1 MGTLLGHMLP
11 GTFFILFAVWWLVS
25 ITRRYYRSRISR
37 HGEEYRSSTM
47 YLSSCLPRVPIEGI
61 LKIVATSIGIAGE
74 TATGFENGHWT
85 HWGNA
90 QHISMFLFFG
100 FTGVVDVLY
109 FYKVDLPPGLD
120 YAAAFLAF
128 SIEGFL
134 FGNHLHGRSHMDVMV
149 HMYLFYVITACVAC
163 VALEARYRENVTVAL
178 ARTYFTF
185 LQGTW
190 FYQIGFILYPP
201 GSMAQWDMEDHEQM
215 MIVTMLFSWHCA
227 IVAVTMF
234 IIVLVV
240 GKIVKRGTIA
250 DDFDRT
256 DIQYQKVSMNGL
268 KAGQS
273 SRPIISN
280 GSTLRQTFDETS
292 EDEV

>member
-11 GTFFILFAVWWLVS
+11 GSFFILFAIWWLIS
-25 ITRRYYRSRISR
+25 ISRRYYRSRLSR
-37 HGEEYRSSTM
+37 HGEDYRSSTM
-47 YLSSCLPRVPIEGI
+47 YTSSCLPRVPIEGI
-61 LKIVATSIGIAGE
+61 LKIVATSIGIIGE
-74 TATGFENGHWT
+74 TATGFENGRWT

-109 FYKVDLPPGLD
+109 FYKVDIPPNLD
-120 YAAAFLAF
+120 YAAACLAF
-128 SIEGFL
+128 GIEGFL

-149 HMYLFYVITACVAC
+149 HMYLFYVIIACVIC

-201 GSMAQWDMEDHEQM
+201 GKMAHWDQEDHDQM
-215 MIVTMLFSWHCA
+215 MIITMIFSWHCA
-227 IVAVTMF
+227 IVAVIMF
-234 IIVLVV
+234 FVVLIV
-240 GKIVKRGTIA
+240 GKMVKRGTTA
-250 DDFDRT
+250 NDFVRS
-256 DIQYQKVSMNGL
+256 DIQYQKVGVNGL
-268 KAGQS
+268 KSSES
-273 SRPIISN
+273 SRPIITNS
-280 GSTLRQTFDETS
+280 STMRQTFDETS